1 MGSLYNSC
9 SSTNFKQRNHVSTEH
24 RPKLLKDFL
33 IDDDSNSCCSSGFRS
48 FSRKPCDSTMKTL
61 IEIDLRNPK
70 RIANSGNKIASYKLL
85 RSRSKAAASTTISA
99 FQAVINAVKNIHF
112 TAVKPPSIL
121 PRSLSRKLSKK
132 KSQNKENEVK
142 ITVTVKDI
150 IRWRS
155 FRDMVEEK
163 SLPSDLPSS
172 PYHCIT
178 TTTGSTSTTPRS
190 GSSWCDSDFTSDYLP
205 HWNGNFDESGEK
217 EIEVG
222 KKNSPCVGEDSL
234 ETITNTKVGPEEDEE
249 ERLHSPAVSATE
261 FEFEEDEVSSSSFEQ
276 SLATVERTREKIM
289 ENIRRFE
296 SLTRLDNLGNW
307 MSIDENISSG
317 DDDDNEEDD
326 DDLEGI
332 RETNMNSEG
341 EEEEEEE
348 IHEVEERAWKLL
360 NHVKE
365 TGLECCSDNMDLLF
379 DFFRDELATRT
390 YENSKQRIDVELLKK
405 AKAWINGEDS
415 FWVQWELEH
424 KREVYVRDMDREGRW
439 SKFEEEQQELALGTE
454 NGVLDLLVD
463 DLLLD
468 LISY

>member
-1 MGSLYNSC
+1 M
-9 SSTNFKQRNHVSTEH
+9 
-24 RPKLLKDFL
+24 
-33 IDDDSNSCCSSGFRS
+33 
-48 FSRKPCDSTMKTL
+48 
-61 IEIDLRNPK
+61 
-70 RIANSGNKIASYKLL
+70 
-85 RSRSKAAASTTISA
+85 
-99 FQAVINAVKNIHF
+99 
-112 TAVKPPSIL
+112 
-121 PRSLSRKLSKK
+121 
-132 KSQNKENEVK
+132 
-142 ITVTVKDI
+142 
-150 IRWRS
+150 
-155 FRDMVEEK
+155 
-163 SLPSDLPSS
+163 
-172 PYHCIT
+172 
-178 TTTGSTSTTPRS
+178 
-190 GSSWCDSDFTSDYLP
+190 
-205 HWNGNFDESGEK
+205 
-217 EIEVG
+217 
-222 KKNSPCVGEDSL
+222 
-234 ETITNTKVGPEEDEE
+234 
-249 ERLHSPAVSATE
+249 
-261 FEFEEDEVSSSSFEQ
+261 
-276 SLATVERTREKIM
+276 ERTREKIM

>member
-1 MGSLYNSC
+1 MGSVYNSC
-9 SSTNFKQRNHVSTEH
+9 SSTNFKQRNHFSIEH

-33 IDDDSNSCCSSGFRS
+33 IDDDSNSCSSSGFRS
-48 FSRKPCDSTMKTL
+48 FSRKPCDPTMKTL
-61 IEIDLRNPK
+61 IEIDLSNPK
-70 RIANSGNKIASYKLL
+70 GIANSSNNIASYKLL

-99 FQAVINAVKNIHF
+99 FQAVINAVRNIHF
-112 TAVKPPSIL
+112 TAVKSPSIL

-132 KSQNKENEVK
+132 KRQNKENEVK
-142 ITVTVKDI
+142 ITVTIKDI

-155 FRDMVEEK
+155 FRDIVEEK
-163 SLPSDLPSS
+163 SLASDLPSS

-178 TTTGSTSTTPRS
+178 TTTASTSTSPRS

-205 HWNGNFDESGEK
+205 PWNGTLDKCGEK
-217 EIEVG
+217 EMEVG
-222 KKNSPCVGEDSL
+222 QKNSPCVGEDSL

-249 ERLHSPAVSATE
+249 ERLHSPVSVTE
-261 FEFEEDEVSSSSFEQ
+261 FEFEEDEDSSSSFEQ

-289 ENIRRFE
+289 EKIRRFE
-296 SLTRLDNLGNW
+296 GLTKWDPVNLDNW

-317 DDDDNEEDD
+317 EDDDNEEED
-326 DDLEGI
+326 DDLEEI
-332 RETNMNSEG
+332 RETNMNLEG
-341 EEEEEEE
+341 GEEEEE

-360 NHVKE
+360 KHVKE

-379 DFFRDELATRT
+379 DFFRDEFATRT
-390 YENSKQRIDVELLKK
+390 YGDRKQRIEVELLKN

-415 FWVQWELEH
+415 LWVEWELEH

-439 SKFEEEQQELALGTE
+439 SKFEEEQQELALGIE

>member
-1 MGSLYNSC
+1 MGSFYNSC
-9 SSTNFKQRNHVSTEH
+9 SSTNFKQRNHVSIEH
-24 RPKLLKDFL
+24 RPQLLKDFL
-33 IDDDSNSCCSSGFRS
+33 IDDDSNSCSSSGFRS

-70 RIANSGNKIASYKLL
+70 RIANSSNNIATYKLL

-121 PRSLSRKLSKK
+121 PRSLSRELSKK

-142 ITVTVKDI
+142 ITVTIKDI

-155 FRDMVEEK
+155 FRDIVEEK
-163 SLPSDLPSS
+163 SLPSDLPPS

-205 HWNGNFDESGEK
+205 PWNGNLDECGEK

-234 ETITNTKVGPEEDEE
+234 ELITNAKVGPEEDEE
-249 ERLHSPAVSATE
+249 ERLHSPVSVSE
-261 FEFEEDEVSSSSFEQ
+261 FEFEEDEDASSSFEQ

-289 ENIRRFE
+289 EKIRRFE
-296 SLTRLDNLGNW
+296 SLTKLDFVNLDNW

-317 DDDDNEEDD
+317 EDDDNEEDD
-326 DDLEGI
+326 DDPEGI
-332 RETNMNSEG
+332 RETNMNFEG
-341 EEEEEEE
+341 EEEEE
-348 IHEVEERAWKLL
+348 IHEVEEGAWKLL

-390 YENSKQRIDVELLKK
+390 YENIKQRIDVELLKK

-415 FWVQWELEH
+415 LRVEWELD
-424 KREVYVRDMDREGRW
+424 KREVYVRDMDREGGW
-439 SKFEEEQQELALGTE
+439 SKFEEEQQELALGIE
-454 NGVLDLLVD
+454 NGVLDLLLD